1 MSRRTKQAEN
11 EGRCRVCWCTDED
24 ACPGGCA
31 WVDDAHTLCDSPTC
45 VEMAPVLDAARELLR
60 SALQGSSRLKP
71 LRDAITAFDEHA
83 AQFQKEIQGADL

>member
-1 MSRRTKQAEN
+1 
-11 EGRCRVCWCTDED
+11 
-24 ACPGGCA
+24 
-31 WVDDAHTLCDSPTC
+31 
-45 VEMAPVLDAARELLR
+45 MAPVLDAARELLR